1 MAESYQTLDNGFN
14 PFTVKIEDNKV
25 SVYTNNYNEEV
36 DERELEFFQEYNPSH
51 IFIGKSIVCPMTIFS
66 GARDDPKF
74 DGNSILLELN
84 PKTFEYVYIGESIY
98 SFKAYS
104 KILSYVS
111 PVGNSEVSYPY
122 AIDEFGNH
130 YLMIEDVVLEMT
142 ERFREKLHDGQDAYE
157 YYYSSRH
164 TFANNFEDIKML
176 KIDDENYNFTYSV
189 EGFAKFV
196 ARFKNAQVSMVKY
209 DNSEE
214 YFTKESYTELMKR
227 FADYRKFQPFMDKQI
242 IHKRIW

>member
-1 MAESYQTLDNGFN
+1 MAESYQTLDNGGN

-25 SVYTNNYNEEV
+25 SVYKNNYNEQTG
-36 DERELEFFQEYNPSH
+36 DYELEFLHTYNPSH

-84 PKTFEYVYIGESIY
+84 PNTFEYVYIGESIY

-111 PVGNSEVSYPY
+111 PVGNSGVPYPY
-122 AIDEFGNH
+122 AIDENYNH

-142 ERFREKLHDGQDAYE
+142 ERFRENLNDGQDAYE
-157 YYYSSRH
+157 YYYSNH
-164 TFANNFEDIKML
+164 TIANNFEDIKML
-176 KIDDENYNFTYSV
+176 KIDDENYNFTYST
-189 EGFAKFV
+189 EGFDNFV
-196 ARFKNAQVSMVKY
+196 ARFENAQVSIVKY

-227 FADYRKFQPFMDKQI
+227 FADYRKFQPFMNKQI
-242 IHKRIW
+242 IHKRI

>member
-1 MAESYQTLDNGFN
+1 MVESYQTLDNGGR
-14 PFTVKIEDNKV
+14 PFTVKIENNKV
-25 SVYTNNYNEEV
+25 SVYKNDYNEET
-36 DERELEFFQEYNPSH
+36 DDYDLEFLHEYNPSH

-84 PKTFEYVYIGESIY
+84 PNTLEYVYIGESIY

-111 PVGNSEVSYPY
+111 PVGNSLVPYPY
-122 AIDEFGNH
+122 AVDENYNH
-130 YLMIEDVVLEMT
+130 YLIIEDVVLEMT
-142 ERFREKLHDGQDAYE
+142 ELFREKLHEGEDAYE
-157 YYYSSRH
+157 YYYDNH
-164 TFANNFEDIKML
+164 TIADHFENIKML
-176 KIDDENYNFTYSV
+176 KINGENYNFTYST
-189 EGFAKFV
+189 EGFDSFV
-196 ARFKNAQVSMVKY
+196 ARFDNAQVSMIKH

-227 FADYRKFQPFMDKQI
+227 FADYRKFIPFMNKQI
-242 IHKRIW
+242 IQKRIW